1 MNEFVAILDFGG
13 QYKQL
18 IARRVRECNVYCEIL
33 PYTTSLEALT
43 ARNPKGI
50 ILTGG
55 TVSMIRSRP
64 HTTKSYLSSVFP
76 YWEYVM
82 GLSSWHISWAV
93 T

>member
-43 ARNPKGI
+43 ARNPQGI

-55 TVSMIRSRP
+55 P
-64 HTTKSYLSSVFP
+64 NSVYDP
-76 YWEYVM
+76 ESPTYDR
-82 GLSSWHISWAV
+82 
-93 T
+93 